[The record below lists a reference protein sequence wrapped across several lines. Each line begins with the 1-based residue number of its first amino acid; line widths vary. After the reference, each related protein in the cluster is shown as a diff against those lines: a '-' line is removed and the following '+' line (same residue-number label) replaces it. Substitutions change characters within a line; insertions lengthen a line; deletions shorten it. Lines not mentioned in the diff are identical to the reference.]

1 LQLYFLILNNLLT
14 LSATTAAAAAVAVYS
29 ATVTVAV
36 TVIAPIGLTMLS
48 LLPPL
53 LQLSL
58 PMSGALLYLLRS
70 YYTSHVPNTLF

>member
-14 LSATTAAAAAVAVYS
+14 LSATTAAAAVAVYS

-70 YYTSHVPNTLF
+70 SYTSHVPNTRF